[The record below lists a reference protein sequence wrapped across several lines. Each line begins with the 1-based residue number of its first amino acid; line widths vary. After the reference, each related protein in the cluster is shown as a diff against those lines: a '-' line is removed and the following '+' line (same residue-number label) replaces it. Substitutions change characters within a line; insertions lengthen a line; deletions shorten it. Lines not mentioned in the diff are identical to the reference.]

1 MAKKIRTVFFCSSCG
16 HESAKWVGQCP
27 ACREWNTMTE
37 APAPDKSAGAVF
49 AGQTPGFRGPLRKP
63 VPLSAVEENA
73 EERFSTGFRELDRVL
88 GGGIVG
94 GSMILLGGDP
104 GIGKSTILLQTAQ
117 IGRAHV

>member
-73 EERFSTGFRELDRVL
+73 EE
-88 GGGIVG
+88 IVG
-94 GSMILLGGDP
+94 ALQDAFFRH
-104 GIGKSTILLQTAQ
+104 IGETPLSDDASFLCLQRRR
-117 IGRAHV
+117 I